1 MVPVIQGATVPI
13 VVRGAS
19 EERVSKSTRKQE
31 SLTRKENT
39 MLRKTRSSYYRTNCS
54 GYSYSINCRTSNGPG
69 SAAEGFAIGLANG
82 ISKRK
87 ARKAAMASCLLSMA
101 GRSS

>member
-39 MLRKTRSSYYRTNCS
+39 
-54 GYSYSINCRTSNGPG
+54 I
-69 SAAEGFAIGLANG
+69 I
-82 ISKRK
+82 
-87 ARKAAMASCLLSMA
+87 LLSNKLF
-101 GRSS
+101 RLQLQYKLSDK